1 MADGVTIEGRDVGE
15 GRDVPFPPHHPWDRT
30 FFLVLVGLIW
40 LVMFA
45 GFGFDATNHIA
56 KHGFDYPP
64 IVHVHAAV
72 FVGWLVLV
80 TVQLFLIRKGDYRT
94 HMRLGWLA
102 LVLVPLMLVLGPATA
117 LYVDRVNYARLD
129 PTTPSFM
136 STQFTNVIG
145 SSVLILGGVLMR
157 RHAAAHKR
165 LMLMG
170 TVALT
175 EPGFGRL
182 IEDPLYH
189 LLRDG
194 IWPYMVET
202 YVGTWALIILF
213 AGYDLITRK
222 RLHPAFVAAVVW
234 CLANESL
241 AAWLYY
247 QPGWAVFT
255 RHLLGH

>member
-1 MADGVTIEGRDVGE
+1 MADGAAIARQDEGGAE
-15 GRDVPFPPHHPWDRT
+15 PFAPHHRWDRN

-45 GFGFDATNHIA
+45 GFGFDATDHIA
-56 KHGFDYPP
+56 KHGLDYAP
-64 IVHVHAAV
+64 IVHIHAAV
-72 FVGWLVLV
+72 FVGWLVLL

-117 LYVDRVNYARLD
+117 ISVDAAKYATLD

-145 SSVLILGGVLMR
+145 SSVLILCGVLMR
-157 RHAAAHKR
+157 RHAAGHKR

-182 IEDPLYH
+182 IEDPLYKVLH
-189 LLRDG
+189 DG
-194 IWPYMVET
+194 FWPYMFET
-202 YVGTWALIILF
+202 YVGSWGLMLLL
-213 AGYDLITRK
+213 AGYDLVTRK
-222 RLHPAFVAAVVW
+222 RLHRAFVAAVLW

>member
-1 MADGVTIEGRDVGE
+1 MTDGQAIDEQVLSGGRGE
-15 GRDVPFPPHHPWDRT
+15 PFPPHHPWDRT
-30 FFLVLVGLIW
+30 FFLILVGLIW

-45 GFGFDATNHIA
+45 GFGFDATQHIA
-56 KHGFDYPP
+56 KYGLDYAP
-64 IVHVHAAV
+64 IVHIHAAV
-72 FVGWLVLV
+72 FVGWLVLL
-80 TVQLFLIRKGDYRT
+80 TVQLFLVRKGNYRT

-102 LVLVPLMLVLGPATA
+102 LALVPLMLILGPATA
-117 LYVDRVNYARLD
+117 IYVDRLHYATLD
-129 PTTPSFM
+129 PTTPPFM

-145 SSVLILGGVLMR
+145 ASVLILCGLVLR
-157 RHAAAHKR
+157 KSAAVHKR

-189 LLRDG
+189 VFHDG
-194 IWPYMVET
+194 FWPYMVET
-202 YVGTWALIILF
+202 YIGTWGLMTLF
-213 AGYDLITRK
+213 AAYDLMTRK
-222 RLHPAFVAAVVW
+222 RLHPAFVAAVAW
-234 CLANESL
+234 CLCNESV

-247 QPGWAVFT
+247 QPAWAVFT